1 MRQVLI
7 WSTTILLAA
16 ALAAGQEVPLSPAD
30 PEALGDWAQAIQP
43 FRLHP
48 DRPAGL
54 SYSGP
59 AFPLLLWGQ
68 IPLGEARYALVL
80 GVSEMGVPGLWL
92 DGNRDGVIETEE
104 LLPGGRG
111 EGFYLWRTTLRA
123 APPGGDRYEY
133 PLGVLWPEGR
143 GYVYL
148 IGGAPRQGLFT
159 TDGGEYPL
167 VLLDG
172 DLDGVFGSDQDF
184 YAVDTDRDGT
194 IYGGMDGHEHF
205 ALDEAFT
212 IGDKSF
218 RPARIAPDGSS
229 LTLEETEYV
238 PPKPPL
244 IPGSPAP
251 DFSFT
256 PFRGGEPVSLSDL
269 RGQVVLLDFWATW
282 CGPCMQELPNVISL
296 YREFHQQGFEII
308 GISLDTSES
317 DLRSVLEEQEIPWP
331 QCFDGQ
337 GWDSEIAALYRI
349 YGIPATLLLDRDG
362 IIRYRDLR
370 GEELR
375 EKVAELLAEARREA
389 LPEEALVGAVEPP
402 PVILPDAEPILEVSL
417 PDRVGILPGGTAELL
432 VKVENTSPHLAEEI
446 TLSIPRL
453 PDGVEAVPAELAE
466 LPAFGQ
472 RDLTLTLRAAEGL
485 EPGER
490 LAEVL
495 LSYHYCIGESCFQM
509 SDALELVLAVGEE
522 PVTVKAAFRPW
533 WLLALLG
540 VGVALAWLLW
550 GKGASALSLVLVL
563 LAGAALGVGA
573 YLGQARQAQLIGAVI
588 CTSCVGI
595 EEERHDT
602 LSLSQE
608 TRAELGELP
617 GPVELVVF
625 HAPWCRSCPYAIA
638 MAREFARANP
648 AIRVELVDA
657 EGDTERAI
665 QAGVFR
671 SGRLIVP
678 AILNLATGEV
688 IFGITDLE
696 VRLLELVRGGG
707 R

>member
-7 WSTTILLAA
+7 WSTTIILAT

-30 PEALGDWAQAIQP
+30 PQALGDWAQAFQP

-54 SYSGP
+54 TYRGP
-59 AFPLLLWGQ
+59 TFPLLLWGQ
-68 IPLGEARYALVL
+68 IPVGEARYALVL
-80 GVSEMGVPGLWL
+80 GVNELGVPGLWL
-92 DGNRDGVIETEE
+92 DGNRDGVIETDE
-104 LLPGGRG
+104 LLSGGRG
-111 EGFYLWRTTLRA
+111 KDFYLWRTTLMA
-123 APPGGDRYEY
+123 DPPGGEPYEY

-148 IGGAPRQGLFT
+148 VGGAPRQGVFT
-159 TDGGEYPL
+159 LDGGEYTL

-172 DLDGVFGSDQDF
+172 DVDGVFGSDQDF
-184 YAVDTDRDGT
+184 YAVDTDGDGT
-194 IYGGMDGHEHF
+194 IYGDTDGHERF

-229 LTLEETEYV
+229 LTLEETQYV
-238 PPKPPL
+238 PPKLPL
-244 IPGSPAP
+244 IPGYPAP

-256 PFRGGEPVSLSDL
+256 PFRGGEQVSLSDF
-269 RGQVVLLDFWATW
+269 RGKVVLLDFWATW
-282 CGPCMQELPNVISL
+282 CAPCLQELPNVIST
-296 YREFHQQGFEII
+296 YREFHPQGFEII

-317 DLRSVLEEQEIPWP
+317 DLLSVLEGQEIPWP
-331 QCFDGQ
+331 QYFDGR
-337 GWDSEIAALYRI
+337 GWDSEIASLYRI
-349 YGIPATLLLDRDG
+349 YGIPATLLLDRAG

-375 EKVAELLAEARREA
+375 EKVAELLAEPPQE
-389 LPEEALVGAVEPP
+389 PPSEEAPVEVLAPP
-402 PVILPDAEPILEVSL
+402 AILPDAEPILEVSL
-417 PDRVGILPGGTAELL
+417 PERVGILPGGTAELL
-432 VKVENTSPHLAEEI
+432 VRVENTSPHLAEEI
-446 TLSIPRL
+446 TLTIPRL
-453 PDGVEAVPAELAE
+453 PDGIEAAPAELAE

-472 RDLTLTLRAAEGL
+472 RDLTLTLHAAAGL

-490 LAEVL
+490 PATLL

-509 SDALELVLAVGEE
+509 SDELELVLAVGEE
-522 PVTVKAAFRPW
+522 PLAVKAAFRPW

-540 VGVALAWLLW
+540 VGVVLAWLLW
-550 GKGASALSLVLVL
+550 GKGASTLALVLVL

-602 LSLSQE
+602 PVLSQE
-608 TRAELGELP
+608 TRAALGGLP

-638 MAREFARANP
+638 MAQEFAQANP

-657 EGDTERAI
+657 EEDTERAI

-678 AILNLATGEV
+678 AILNPATGEV

-696 VRLLELVRGGG
+696 ARLLELVRGGG